1 MNFSCEV
8 ARKNQHFA
16 DADALLYTPIQAELR
31 YKQSRVY
38 HFDYEGDYEALRG
51 FVKEVLVD
59 EVSQELRE
67 TGVPL
72 EKDALFHLDYGMKPG
87 ALDLEKEAIMQYYR
101 SRSGTANSF
110 QLKKLEISQRVSI
123 FGSGDKDMLV
133 TKFVKDIVNPAIHK
147 YIIH

>member
-1 MNFSCEV
+1 MNFTCEV

-16 DADALLYTPIQAELR
+16 NADSLLYTPIKADLR

-38 HFDYEGDYEALRG
+38 HFDYEGEQEALRG

-59 EVSQELRE
+59 LVSQELLE
-67 TGVPL
+67 SGIPL
-72 EKDALFHLDYGMKPG
+72 EHDAMFHLDYGMKPG
-87 ALDLEKEAIMQYYR
+87 ALDLEKEAILQYYR
-101 SRSGTANSF
+101 SRTGDENSF

-123 FGSGDKDMLV
+123 FGSGDKDALV
-133 TKFVKDIVNPAIHK
+133 KKFVKDIVNPAIHK

>member
-1 MNFSCEV
+1 MNFTCEV

-16 DADALLYTPIQAELR
+16 DADALLYTPIKADLR

-38 HFDYEGDYEALRG
+38 HFDYEGDQEALRG

-59 EVSQELRE
+59 EVSQELHE
-67 TGVPL
+67 TGAPL
-72 EKDALFHLDYGMKPG
+72 EQDAMFHLDYGMKPG

-101 SRSGTANSF
+101 SRSGEGNAF

-123 FGSGDKDMLV
+123 FGNGDKNALV
-133 TKFVKDIVNPAIHK
+133 TKFVKDIVNPAVHKHVIH
-147 YIIH
+147 